1 MKQSNLIKKT
11 AGDEKKID
19 TYKQF
24 SQLCEFFKNA
34 GIKKYKNDKY
44 IRKTVGKTR

>member
-1 MKQSNLIKKT
+1 MKQSNIIKKSV
-11 AGDEKKID
+11 GNEKKID

-24 SQLCEFFKNA
+24 SQLCEFFKNT
-34 GIKKYKNDKY
+34 GIKKYNNNEC